1 MIGLTIDN
9 IGYVSILSMVSLNLN
24 PYSSEDSCMSHK
36 ESMEMPLT
44 ARNVVRD
51 LIHTRRLRA
60 KASYV
65 LEAFASVKSSEKK
78 GLPGILRLV
87 MLARLP

>member
-1 MIGLTIDN
+1 
-9 IGYVSILSMVSLNLN
+9 
-24 PYSSEDSCMSHK
+24 MSHK

-44 ARNVVRD
+44 VRNVVRVSS
-51 LIHTRRLRA
+51 TKRALRA
-60 KASYV
+60 KASYM
-65 LEAFASVKSSEKK
+65 LEVFAGVKRSKKK

>member
-1 MIGLTIDN
+1 
-9 IGYVSILSMVSLNLN
+9 
-24 PYSSEDSCMSHK
+24 
-36 ESMEMPLT
+36 MEMPLT
-44 ARNVVRD
+44 ARNVVRARD
-51 LIHTRRLRA
+51 LNQTRRLRA

-65 LEAFASVKSSEKK
+65 LEAFASVKNSKKK